1 MQNLDTFDRRILSE
15 LQRNG
20 RITVSQLADRV
31 HLSTSA
37 AQKRLR
43 RLEKSG
49 AIAEYRAVLNPAAV
63 DQEFLV
69 FVQVKLSDTTRAAL
83 DRFNAAIEG
92 VPNILACHM
101 LTAGFDYL
109 LKVRARDMHA
119 FSELHGDII
128 SALPHVQQTF
138 SYPVM
143 KEVKDTTALPVSLA

>member
-1 MQNLDTFDRRILSE
+1 MEKYDTYDRHILSE

-20 RITVSQLADRV
+20 RITISELAERV
-31 HLSTSA
+31 FLSTSA
-37 AQKRLR
+37 TQKRLR
-43 RLEKSG
+43 RLEVSG
-49 AIAEYRAVLNPAAV
+49 AITEYRAVVAPDAV
-63 DQEFLV
+63 DQGFLV
-69 FVQVKLSDTTRAAL
+69 YVQVKLGDTTRAAL

-119 FSELHGDII
+119 FTELHGDII
-128 SALPHVQQTF
+128 SALPGVQQTF

-143 KEVKDTTALPVSLA
+143 KEVKDTTALPVSLE